1 MNCASCYKQV
11 PGCLSIMEDAGKQ
24 KRSLEDD
31 LIQETGQ
38 EVRPARMVGYSSL
51 DSAKSSMDAGYDD
64 RGYLLW
70 RRGES

>member
-1 MNCASCYKQV
+1 MSFTSCHKQV
-11 PGCLSIMEDAGKQ
+11 PGCLSIMEDASKQ
-24 KRSLEDD
+24 KRSSEGG

-64 RGYLLW
+64 RAYLLW